1 MERFGTTTA
10 ICRSTAASRDASM
23 NRTEKGK
30 DFKVFPS
37 LCMASNSFELVSFSS
52 FEKVKRIKKARRGA
66 GLVN

>member
-1 MERFGTTTA
+1 
-10 ICRSTAASRDASM
+10 M